1 MDCRV
6 RARRD
11 RAVKNA
17 LCTRSHISP
26 GTWDLWELQW
36 DVPRSCET
44 LVSLVLGSHLSR
56 HVSHSSYLTYHY
68 KASIRYTDMH
78 SIASTESGFW
88 TTSNIAHMS
97 AAAPSSPQLPLL
109 SRHERCDCGLSHLT
123 LYTQTQHSSQ
133 PATADLATPCRHSYG
148 IFVPPAH
155 DHNAKCYFVDNVD
168 MLLEK
173 CVT

>member
-1 MDCRV
+1 
-6 RARRD
+6 
-11 RAVKNA
+11 
-17 LCTRSHISP
+17 
-26 GTWDLWELQW
+26 
-36 DVPRSCET
+36 
-44 LVSLVLGSHLSR
+44 
-56 HVSHSSYLTYHY
+56 
-68 KASIRYTDMH
+68 MH

-109 SRHERCDCGLSHLT
+109 SRHEWCDCGLSHLT

-173 CVT
+173 CVTRWQHYLRMFTCCTWIRVSQNPRKCTWVRSWHYMSGRVNVQTHEDNKDDKIVMLRIFSVVKI